1 MQKMMRRIG
10 TFALLL
16 SLVLAS
22 VVSCTH
28 SSDTTPPVEAPPLK
42 PKNAIDIA
50 RSIVNARVGVMV
62 WADRLH
68 GQPVEMRL
76 HALNPLRP
84 MLEGTGIDATRDVV
98 AAYIASTG
106 VTSNDLSV
114 AIVQHTIDAQRLQT
128 GLETVMARS
137 VPRGEWIMGASIPS
151 ARVTVRGQTRVVA
164 IVDPEFFA
172 VLPEGIAGQASRF
185 VGTGGFVD
193 PVGPDVVVAMAL
205 DPSRSLAAAQ
215 VPPIPPTIRSTE
227 ARVWLARDG
236 GLDIN
241 AVGESTDAPQASADA
256 SALTRD
262 IDNATSI
269 NLGIIKVRLFQ
280 QVVFHPE
287 GQQVKTHVHLTPSEI
302 DRLAALAETFIPR

>member
-1 MQKMMRRIG
+1 MMRRIG
-10 TFALLL
+10 SFVL
-16 SLVLAS
+16 SIGLVLTS
-22 VVSCTH
+22 VASCTH
-28 SSDTTPPVEAPPLK
+28 SSDNAPAVDVPQPK
-42 PKNAIDIA
+42 PKNAIDLA

-68 GQPVEMRL
+68 GQPVETRL

-84 MLEGTGIDATRDVV
+84 MLEGTGIDPTRDVI

-106 VTSNDLSV
+106 VTKNDV
-114 AIVQHTIDAQRLQT
+114 AVAVVQHRIDAQRLQT

-137 VPRGEWIMGASIPS
+137 LPQGEWIAGASVPS

-164 IVDPEFFA
+164 VVDPEFFV
-172 VLPEGIAGQASRF
+172 VLPEGIAAQASRF

-193 PVGPDVVVAMAL
+193 PVGPDVVVATAL

-215 VPPIPPTIRSTE
+215 VPPIPPTIRTTE
-227 ARVWLARDG
+227 AHVWVARDG
-236 GLDIN
+236 GLDIH
-241 AVGESTDAPQASADA
+241 AVGESTDPPQASADA
-256 SALTRD
+256 SALTTD

-269 NLGIIKVRLFQ
+269 NLGILKVRLFQ

-287 GQQVKTHVHLTPSEI
+287 GQQVKSHVHLTPSEI

>member
-1 MQKMMRRIG
+1 VQNMMRRIG
-10 TFALLL
+10 SFAL
-16 SLVLAS
+16 SIGLVLAS
-22 VVSCTH
+22 VASCTH
-28 SSDTTPPVEAPPLK
+28 SSDNTPAVEAPPPK
-42 PKNAIDIA
+42 PKNAVDIA
-50 RSIVNARVGVMV
+50 RSMVNARVGVMV

-68 GQPVEMRL
+68 GQPIEMRL
-76 HALNPLRP
+76 HGLNPLRP

-106 VTSNDLSV
+106 ITTNDVAV
-114 AIVQHTIDAQRLQT
+114 AIVQHRIDAARLQT

-137 VPRGEWIMGASIPS
+137 VPRGEWITGAVVPS

-164 IVDPEFFA
+164 VVDPEFFA

-193 PVGPDVVVAMAL
+193 PVGPDVVVATAL
-205 DPSRSLAAAQ
+205 DPSRSLAATR
-215 VPPIPPTIRSTE
+215 VPPIPRTIRSVE
-227 ARVWLARDG
+227 AHVWLASDG

-241 AVGESTDAPQASADA
+241 AVGESTDPPQASADA

-269 NLGIIKVRLFQ
+269 NLGILKVRLFQ

-287 GQQVKTHVHLTPSEI
+287 GQQVKTHVHLTPAEI
-302 DRLAALAETFIPR
+302 DRLLALADTFMPR